1 MYNNNCNCASVVC
14 ACPSNRAINN
24 VLQIKYP
31 YYIYPG
37 APFHGYAIDPQI
49 IKIYNTELNLL
60 NYELENMRSN
70 DKPILFHLTIG
81 SPAEAYQMGS
91 NNEQHFYKHQIMPE
105 HLYTFARSGINVVN
119 IIVSPDNLITP
130 LFKVLTED
138 FAILDDRMYKHK
150 TLPII
155 TKIFRTMM
163 PTNDETRNNKFMD
176 RAKERNYSEILEF
189 DTECFRQTRTDRE
202 FTSLFYNN
210 LKNVIDKNSV
220 MGGVNTC
227 FSFAVFNDDSTNA
240 RFNSF
245 TMFKE
250 ILNFYD
256 NNIETNSNKLIFE
269 WRFVKNNFCVED
281 NGGNKIFYVPFE
293 KLVYN
298 ENNYK
303 KNDRFM
309 MVERDG
315 DNRGGDRMRIK
326 FVLFENM
333 LF

>member
-37 APFHGYAIDPQI
+37 APFHGYALDPQI

-60 NYELENMRSN
+60 NYELENMRRN

-91 NNEQHFYKHQIMPE
+91 NNEQRFYKHQIMPE

-130 LFKVLTED
+130 LFKVLTDD

-176 RAKERNYSEILEF
+176 RAKERNYSEMLEF

-220 MGGVNTC
+220 MGGVNIC

-269 WRFVKNNFCVED
+269 WRFVKNNFSVED

-309 MVERDG
+309 MVERDWNNG
-315 DNRGGDRMRIK
+315 ERMRVK
-326 FVLFENM
+326 YVLFENM